1 MDISFI
7 KLNKIMKNDAL
18 KNLLSL
24 ANSDGAIKSTE
35 TTKNNIYKGCYFEG
49 VTDEKE
55 EKKIRRTLR
64 NVAIN
69 YLSLLASAK
78 DKKEFDVNYKKFSK
92 FFVETYVSEKV
103 DFSVFDTLRK
113 DSAKKV
119 LETAKS
125 NFAKYNK

>member
-1 MDISFI
+1 M
-7 KLNKIMKNDAL
+7 NNAL
-18 KNLLSL
+18 KSLLES
-24 ANSDGAIKSTE
+24 AKNSGAIKSSE
-35 TTKNNIYKGCYFEG
+35 TTKNNIYKNIYFEG

-64 NVAIN
+64 NIAIN
-69 YLSLLASAK
+69 YLQLLAGAK
-78 DKKEFDVNYKKFSK
+78 DKKEFITNYTKFEK
-92 FFVETYVSEKV
+92 FFADTYTCKKV

-119 LETAKS
+119 LESAKS

>member
-1 MDISFI
+1 M
-7 KLNKIMKNDAL
+7 NNAL
-18 KNLLSL
+18 KALLES
-24 ANSDGAIKSTE
+24 AKNSGAIKSNE
-35 TTKNNIYKGCYFEG
+35 TTKSNIYKECYFEG

-69 YLSLLASAK
+69 YLSLLAGAK
-78 DKKEFDVNYKKFSK
+78 DKKEFDANYKKFEK
-92 FFVETYVSEKV
+92 FFADTYTCEKV

-119 LETAKS
+119 LASAIKNAE
-125 NFAKYNK
+125 KYNK

>member
-1 MDISFI
+1 M
-7 KLNKIMKNDAL
+7 NNAL
-18 KNLLSL
+18 KALLEN
-24 ANSDGAIKSTE
+24 AKNEGAIKSNE
-35 TTKNNIYKGCYFEG
+35 TTKNNIYKECYFEG

-64 NVAIN
+64 NIAIN
-69 YLSLLASAK
+69 YLSLLAGAK
-78 DKKEFDVNYKKFSK
+78 DKKEFDTNYKKFEK
-92 FFVETYVSEKV
+92 FFSETYTAEKV

-125 NFAKYNK
+125 NFAKYNKK

>member
-1 MDISFI
+1 M
-7 KLNKIMKNDAL
+7 NNAL
-18 KNLLSL
+18 KTLLES
-24 ANSDGAIKSTE
+24 AKNSGAIKSTE
-35 TTKNNIYKGCYFEG
+35 TTKNNIYKDIYFED

-64 NVAIN
+64 NIAIN
-69 YLSLLASAK
+69 YLQLLAGAK
-78 DKKEFDVNYKKFSK
+78 DKKEFTENYAKFEK
-92 FFVETYVSEKV
+92 FFADTYTCEKV

-119 LETAKS
+119 LESAKI

>member
-1 MDISFI
+1 M
-7 KLNKIMKNDAL
+7 NKAL
-18 KNLLSL
+18 KALLES
-24 ANSDGAIKSTE
+24 AKNSGAIKSSE
-35 TTKNNIYKGCYFEG
+35 TTKSNIYKECYFDG

-69 YLSLLASAK
+69 YLSLLAGAK
-78 DKKEFDVNYKKFSK
+78 DKKEFDNNYKKFEK
-92 FFVETYVSEKV
+92 FFVDTYICEKV

-119 LETAKS
+119 LQAAIKNAE
-125 NFAKYNK
+125 KYNK